1 MGRFLTIG
9 IATEFSVSKTR
20 ARRESSATDEEI
32 RETLQS
38 CHNQSG
44 IYDLNEDDYRVW
56 LSLNPDIA
64 QKELVDFLQAFY
76 ELRYND
82 HQRQRMVYMPKIK
95 ERNTLREWLEL
106 AAEKPY
112 QGFQLDEYADCYT
125 PFPKGWKEVLSTD
138 VEQIILSI
146 DGKILMECYYD
157 VFSFFTKILRERLSA
172 FQLAD
177 SLMVSISG

>member
-1 MGRFLTIG
+1 
-9 IATEFSVSKTR
+9 
-20 ARRESSATDEEI
+20 
-32 RETLQS
+32 
-38 CHNQSG
+38 
-44 IYDLNEDDYRVW
+44 
-56 LSLNPDIA
+56 
-64 QKELVDFLQAFY
+64 
-76 ELRYND
+76 
-82 HQRQRMVYMPKIK
+82 MVYMPKIK

-106 AAEKPY
+106 AAEKRY

-146 DGKILMECYYD
+146 DGKILMECYYG